1 MALPAWPASLLPN
14 PSREGYQLSRG
25 DATIRTDM
33 EAGPARVRRTYTNV
47 PTVLAIQWDFTGD
60 ELKIFRHFWRVKTHS
75 GSKHFLIDL
84 YLDNEI
90 ASDVEC
96 RFMGPYTSARVSSAD
111 HWQVKVQLEIIDATS
126 DASTQL
132 PETSY

>member
-1 MALPAWPASLLPN
+1 MALPTWPTTLLPN

-60 ELKIFRHFWRVKTHS
+60 ELKIFRHFWRVRTHS
-75 GSKHFLIDL
+75 GSRHFLIDL
-84 YLDNEI
+84 NFDSSI
-90 ASDVEC
+90 ALNVEC

-111 HWQVKVQLEIIDATS
+111 HWQVKVQLEIID
-126 DASTQL
+126 STQL
-132 PETSY
+132 PETDSNEEE